1 MKTEVYMLKWE
12 FWIDRGGTF
21 TDVIG
26 RRPDGKL
33 VTHKLLSE
41 NPEAYRDAAVAGIRH
56 LLGLAPEEPVPAAQI
71 GAVKMGTTVATNAL
85 LERKGERTLL
95 LITKGFR
102 EALRIGYQARP
113 KIFAKHIIKPDMLYE
128 CVAEV
133 DERVRAD
140 GTVDRAP
147 DLDAVRAELV
157 RAKNDGLRAV
167 AIVLMHAYRYNA
179 HERQIAALAREAG
192 FSQVSAS
199 HEVSPLIKL
208 VGRGDTTVVDAYLSP
223 ILRGYVAQVAGELNP
238 SPLVG
243 EGREGGREVTRQHR
257 RARQSSLRADLPTPT
272 PNPSSQG
279 GGESRLMFMMSSGG
293 LTAADL
299 FRGKDAILSGPAGGV
314 VGMAETGRQAGF
326 DHLIGFDMGGT
337 STDVSHF
344 AGEYERTFETEVAG
358 VRMRAPMMLIHTV
371 AAGGGSI
378 LHFDGARFRVGPD
391 SAGANPGPKCYRRGG
406 PLAVTDAN
414 VMVGKLIPDFFP
426 KIFGLR
432 QNEPLDGD
440 AVRAAF
446 ATLATDIGDR
456 RSPEQVA
463 DGFIKISVENMANA
477 IKKISVQRGYDV
489 TRYALNC
496 FGGAGGQHACLVA
509 DALGM
514 TSVLIHPFSSLLS
527 AYGMGLADI
536 RSVRQQAVEEPF
548 TDRVREELWKVALT
562 LSRDTIA
569 EVLSQGVAA
578 DRIGVHVRAHIRY
591 AGTDTAL
598 IVDAGTF
605 HPSSTG
611 RGRSGKGGL
620 SPTKIRTAFERA
632 HKARFGF
639 IDRTKSLVLEAV
651 SVEAVGGGAR
661 FKEQAQKTTR
671 AKLPAPARRTRFFSG
686 GKWRRAFVYRRETL
700 APGHKVAGPAIVVEP
715 HQTVVVEDGWQ
726 AELTAKNHLVLKR
739 IKKLARARAVGTRA
753 DPVMLEVFN
762 NLFMSIAEQMGVAL
776 QNTAY
781 SVNIKERLDFS
792 CAVFDGDGSLVANA
806 PHMPVHL
813 GSMDRAV
820 ETIIRENKGKI
831 RPGDVYAINAPYNGG
846 THLPDITVCTPVFDG
861 RKILFWVA
869 ARGHHAD
876 VGGISPG
883 SMSPNATTIAQEGV
897 YIDNFKLVDRGR
909 FREKEI
915 LALLTGGDYPAR
927 NPVQNI
933 ADLKAQIAANEK
945 GVQELRK
952 MVRHFTL
959 AVVRAYM
966 RHVQDN
972 AAESVRRVIDRLHDS
987 SFTSEMDQGTVIKV
1001 RIAVDKKKREA
1012 TVDFTGTSAQQ
1023 PTNFNAPEPVTRAAV
1038 LYVFRVMVDDEIPM
1052 NAGCLRPIRI
1062 IIPKKSLL
1070 SPEFPAAVVAGNVET
1085 SQEVTNCLFGALDA
1099 MAAAQGTMNNLNFG
1113 NARYQYY
1120 ETICSGSPAGPG
1132 FPGTDAVHTHMTNT
1146 RLTDPEVLEFRYPV
1160 LLEDFHIRKDSGGH
1174 GQWKAGDGIR
1184 RTIRFLERMECTILS
1199 GHRRVPPFALAGGE
1213 NGQVGKNTVRRKDG
1227 RIEELKGCDATV
1239 LDAGEAIIIQTP
1251 TAGGYGKPGSGR

>member
-1 MKTEVYMLKWE
+1 
-12 FWIDRGGTF
+12 
-21 TDVIG
+21 
-26 RRPDGKL
+26 
-33 VTHKLLSE
+33 
-41 NPEAYRDAAVAGIRH
+41 
-56 LLGLAPEEPVPAAQI
+56 
-71 GAVKMGTTVATNAL
+71 
-85 LERKGERTLL
+85 
-95 LITKGFR
+95 
-102 EALRIGYQARP
+102 
-113 KIFAKHIIKPDMLYE
+113 
-128 CVAEV
+128 
-133 DERVRAD
+133 
-140 GTVDRAP
+140 
-147 DLDAVRAELV
+147 
-157 RAKNDGLRAV
+157 
-167 AIVLMHAYRYNA
+167 
-179 HERQIAALAREAG
+179 
-192 FSQVSAS
+192 
-199 HEVSPLIKL
+199 
-208 VGRGDTTVVDAYLSP
+208 
-223 ILRGYVAQVAGELNP
+223 
-238 SPLVG
+238 
-243 EGREGGREVTRQHR
+243 
-257 RARQSSLRADLPTPT
+257 
-272 PNPSSQG
+272 
-279 GGESRLMFMMSSGG
+279 MFMMSSGG

-326 DHLIGFDMGGT
+326 DRLIGFDMGGT

-391 SAGANPGPKCYRRGG
+391 SAGANPGPTCYRRGG

-414 VMVGKLIPDFFP
+414 VMVGKLLPDFFP
-426 KIFGLR
+426 KIFGPQ
-432 QNEPLDGD
+432 QNAPLDD
-440 AVRAAF
+440 ASVRVAF
-446 ATLATDIGDR
+446 AKLAKEIGVGR
-456 RSPEQVA
+456 TPEQAA
-463 DGFIKISVENMANA
+463 DGFIKIAVENMANA

-536 RSVRQQAVEEPF
+536 RSVRQQAIEEPF
-548 TDRVREELWKVALT
+548 GEEARATLDKVARK
-562 LSRDTIA
+562 LSGA
-569 EVLSQGVAA
+569 AAKEVAGQGVAA
-578 DRIGVHVRAHIRY
+578 DKIKIHVRAHIRY

-598 IVDAGTF
+598 IVDAGTLSF
-605 HPSSTG
+605 PSAPNAASQGG
-611 RGRSGKGGL
+611 REVL
-620 SPTKIRTAFERA
+620 APVAKIKAAFERA

-639 IDRTKSLVLEAV
+639 IDRKKSLVLEAV

-661 FKEQAQKTTR
+661 FKETAHRIKH
-671 AKLPAPARRTRFFSG
+671 AKLPAPVRRTRFFSAG
-686 GKWRRAFVYRRETL
+686 QWHRALVYLRETL
-700 APGHKVAGPAIVVEP
+700 APGHKVQGPAIIIEP

-726 AELTAKNHLVLKR
+726 AELTAKNHLVLRR
-739 IKKLARARAVGTRA
+739 IKKLKRPRAIGTRA

-820 ETIIRENKGKI
+820 ETIIRENRGKI
-831 RPGDVYAINAPYNGG
+831 RPGDVYTINAPYNGG
-846 THLPDITVCTPVFDG
+846 THLPDITVCTPVFASPSPFAGKG
-861 RKILFWVA
+861 RGGEILFWVA
-869 ARGHHAD
+869 SRGHHAD

-883 SMSPNATTIAQEGV
+883 SMSPNATTIGQEGI
-897 YIDNFKLVDRGR
+897 YMDNFKLVDRGR
-909 FREKEI
+909 FREKE
-915 LALLTGGDYPAR
+915 LHALLTGGEFPAR

-933 ADLKAQIAANEK
+933 NDVKAQIAANEK
-945 GVQELRK
+945 GVHELRK
-952 MVRHFTL
+952 MVGHFTL
-959 AVVRAYM
+959 PEVRAYM

-987 SFTSEMDQGTVIKV
+987 TFSVEMDQGTVIKV
-1001 RIAVDKKKREA
+1001 RIAVDKKRREA
-1012 TVDFTGTSAQQ
+1012 TVDFSGTSPQQ
-1023 PTNFNAPEPVTRAAV
+1023 PNNFNAPEPVTRAAV
-1038 LYVFRVMVDDEIPM
+1038 LYVFRVMVDDDIPM

-1062 IIPKKSLL
+1062 VIPKKSLL

-1085 SQEVTNCLFGALDA
+1085 SQEVTNCLFGALGA

-1160 LLEDFHIRKDSGGH
+1160 LLEDFHIRKNSGGR
-1174 GQWKAGDGIR
+1174 GQWNAGDGIIR
-1184 RTIRFLERMECTILS
+1184 AIRFLEKMECTILS
-1199 GHRRVPPFALAGGE
+1199 GHRRVPPFGLAGGE
-1213 NGQVGKNTVRRKDG
+1213 DGQVGKNSVRRKG
-1227 RIEELKGCDATV
+1227 GQIEDLAGCDATV
-1239 LDAGEAIIIQTP
+1239 LDAGEAIIIQSP
-1251 TAGGYGKPGSGR
+1251 TAGGYGKPSHISRAQRVTK